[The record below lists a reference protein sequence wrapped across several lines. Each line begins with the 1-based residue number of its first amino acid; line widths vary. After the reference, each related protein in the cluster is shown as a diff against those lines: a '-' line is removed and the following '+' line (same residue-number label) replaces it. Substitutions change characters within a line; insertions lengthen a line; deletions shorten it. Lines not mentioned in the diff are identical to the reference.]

1 MPGDIGSLSAMAR
14 PTRYTEYEW
23 KVIRSSVLALEEELN
38 NLSLNGRWE
47 VFSVTSVLPPILNQ
61 GGVTTTGRS
70 LNAEQRRKLRAEVDF
85 VIVARR

>member
-1 MPGDIGSLSAMAR
+1 LSGMTR

-47 VFSVTSVLPPILNQ
+47 VFSVTPVLPPIPGGRPLNDC
-61 GGVTTTGRS
+61 
-70 LNAEQRRKLRAEVDF
+70 QREKLRAEVDF

>member
-1 MPGDIGSLSAMAR
+1 MSEDTLVRNDCTLSS
-14 PTRYTEYEW
+14 TRYTEYEW

-47 VFSVTSVLPPILNQ
+47 VFSVAPDGPNW
-61 GGVTTTGRS
+61 
-70 LNAEQRRKLRAEVDF
+70 F

>member
-1 MPGDIGSLSAMAR
+1 MSGHYKTLPTSA
-14 PTRYTEYEW
+14 RYTEYEW

-47 VFSVTSVLPPILNQ
+47 VFSVASDGLT
-61 GGVTTTGRS
+61 
-70 LNAEQRRKLRAEVDF
+70 DF